1 MPSQAPGAVSCRGF
15 RASDSSVRRSEL
27 LDHAEGPPACFVVV
41 SGEVVFE
48 GYKHGP
54 GVCLGN
60 GQTEVDATVYAPI
73 PDLTAFLR

>member
-1 MPSQAPGAVSCRGF
+1 MTGSHPSDPVILG
-15 RASDSSVRRSEL
+15 SEEM
-27 LDHAEGPPACFVVV
+27 DHAEGPPACFVVV